1 MLITLRGGPSRSNEH
16 ELATPRCR
24 WPASESVL
32 RFHRSPFEFSWIR
45 NPSRLSRVS
54 LKRWN
59 VYIATWIVYILS
71 LSLSLFLCVR
81 LSLLF
86 FKRLFFFSSFLFL
99 PFYGAY
105 RQRSLSKLRV
115 VVRRKTKRTLGWI
128 RTSYHSS
135 KDTAIIRERG
145 FLSTCPSESS

>member
-32 RFHRSPFEFSWIR
+32 RFHRPPFEFSWIR

-71 LSLSLFLCVR
+71 LCLSFSLCSPFSLVFQA
-81 LSLLF
+81 SFLF
-86 FKRLFFFSSFLFL
+86 FSFLFL
-99 PFYGAY
+99 PFYRAY
-105 RQRSLSKLRV
+105 RRRSLSKLRV

-128 RTSYHSS
+128 RTSYYSS